1 MLYDAREGTSFDRG
15 VPRGTFLV
23 DGSGTVL
30 GLDARLEALT
40 GWSAAD
46 LVGRRRDFATRLE
59 RTPGLVDARGGGRAV
74 LRLRCPGG
82 RTLDVEAT
90 VRQAPEL
97 GGCFSVQVQRVLACA
112 EGSASAEHDGVDP
125 LTGLPT
131 GDVFVRLLG
140 DRVRLAAEEG
150 RPLAVVLADVD
161 QLRRI
166 GDRFGRDAEREVV
179 GSLGGILRASLRSHD
194 VAARLHEDDFA
205 VLLPGFGRGSAR
217 QFAARLRSTVEGFRF
232 LPSAG
237 AEAPR
242 VTLSLGAASL
252 PADAESAGDLLAR
265 AREALDEARRLG
277 RNRVWCYTRRPRVPL
292 RTPVF
297 LEGADPVHLGY
308 SKDLSPSG
316 LFVATGS
323 PVEVGMRCA
332 LSFPLPSAEGRVHV
346 IGKVVRTV
354 PGAEAAVGGPRPVPG
369 MGFEFER
376 FGPEDRRAIE
386 AFLYENEGTT
396 TRPED
401 GICSI

>member
-1 MLYDAREGTSFDRG
+1 MLYDAREGTSYDRG

-23 DGSGTVL
+23 DASGTVL

-40 GWSAAD
+40 GWTASE
-46 LVGRRRDFATRLE
+46 LVGRRRDFATRVE
-59 RTPGLVDARGGGRAV
+59 RDAGPFEAGGGRAV

-90 VRQAPEL
+90 MRTTPEL
-97 GGCFSVQVQRVLACA
+97 GGCLSVQVQRVLACA
-112 EGSASAEHDGVDP
+112 EESASTEHDGVDP

-131 GDVFVRLLG
+131 GEVFVRLLE
-140 DRVRLAAEEG
+140 DRVRAAGTEG
-150 RPLAVVLADVD
+150 KPLALVLADVD

-179 GSLGGILRASLRSHD
+179 GNLGGILRASLRGHD

-217 QFAARLRSTVEGFRF
+217 QFAARLRSTVEGFSF
-232 LPSAG
+232 LPSVG
-237 AEAPR
+237 AQAPR
-242 VTLSLGAASL
+242 VTLSLGAASV

-297 LEGADPVHLGY
+297 LEGAEPVLLGY

-323 PVEVGMRCA
+323 PVDVGMRCA
-332 LSFPLPSAEGRVHV
+332 LSFPLPSTDGRVHV
-346 IGKVVRTV
+346 IGRVVRTV
-354 PGAEAAVGGPRPVPG
+354 SGGVPGSMQPTPDPG

-386 AFLYENEGTT
+386 AFLYENEAATS
-396 TRPED
+396 RPET